1 MVYDSTVYNYENV
14 YYGQYLHL
22 LHYYFLEGVI
32 KAEIPVTIF
41 YSTAECINE
50 INSYCIG
57 LLRVTL
63 AYPYHQF
70 STVFPSF
77 CQKTITDGQLTCSL
91 ADILFWR

>member
-50 INSYCIG
+50 INSYCMA
-57 LLRVTL
+57 L
-63 AYPYHQF
+63 
-70 STVFPSF
+70 
-77 CQKTITDGQLTCSL
+77 
-91 ADILFWR
+91 